1 MVQFLPE
8 AKDFGVSLT
17 KYMKYKNVD
26 IGDKPTKEQ
35 FKEYVSRMGYILDV
49 EYWYN
54 KYDARRWLTKK
65 KTPIQ
70 SLETLINVI
79 NGIVIQ
85 RRKSNRDTNTGKK
98 IKQTSVPKP
107 TASTKK
113 EKINASDVVKLSLDE
128 RKKLYEK
135 IDSIPKK
142 GRTKQQKLIRK
153 KLRRSFTEQEIKDI
167 ERRKRKEYYNR
178 LLEDK
183 RWKEFRLKVLSERGN
198 KCECCGGTDILQ
210 IHHTFYISGKMPW
223 EYDIKDMR
231 VLCKECHQRI
241 HNIIQ

>member
-1 MVQFLPE
+1 
-8 AKDFGVSLT
+8 
-17 KYMKYKNVD
+17 MKYKNVE

-35 FKEYVSRMGYILDV
+35 FQEYVSRMGYILDV

-54 KYDARRWLTKK
+54 KYNARGWQTKK

-70 SLETLINVI
+70 SLETIINVI

-98 IKQTSVPKP
+98 IKQTLAPKK
-107 TASTKK
+107 SKNIKK
-113 EKINASDVVKLSLDE
+113 EKTNAADVVKLSLDE

-142 GRTKQQKLIRK
+142 ERTKQQKLIRRL
-153 KLRRSFTEQEIKDI
+153 LRRSFSAQEIKEI

-183 RWKEFRLKVLSERGN
+183 RWKEFRLKVMSERGN
-198 KCECCGGTDILQ
+198 KCECCGGTDVLQ

-223 EYDIKDMR
+223 EYDINDMR
-231 VLCKECHQRI
+231 VLCKKCHQRI
-241 HNIIQ
+241 HNIH

>member
-1 MVQFLPE
+1 
-8 AKDFGVSLT
+8 
-17 KYMKYKNVD
+17 MKYKNVE

-35 FKEYVSRMGYILDV
+35 FQEYISRNGFNIDV
-49 EYWYN
+49 DYWYN
-54 KYDARRWLTKK
+54 KYDARGWLTKK

-79 NGIVIQ
+79 NGIVIR

-98 IKQTSVPKP
+98 IKQTLPPKKP
-107 TASTKK
+107 ANTKK
-113 EKINASDVVKLSLDE
+113 EKINAADVVKLSLDE
-128 RKKLYEK
+128 RKRLYEK

-142 GRTKQQKLIRK
+142 GRTKKQKLIRK
-153 KLRRSFTEQEIKDI
+153 KLRRSFTAQVIKEI

-198 KCECCGGTDILQ
+198 KCECCGGTDVLQ

-223 EYDIKDMR
+223 EYNINDMR
-231 VLCKECHQRI
+231 VLCRKCHQRI

>member
-1 MVQFLPE
+1 
-8 AKDFGVSLT
+8 
-17 KYMKYKNVD
+17 MKYKNVE

-35 FKEYVSRMGYILDV
+35 FQEYVSRKGYDIDV
-49 EYWYN
+49 DYWYK
-54 KYDARRWLTKK
+54 KYDAKGWQTKK
-65 KTPIQ
+65 KCPIK
-70 SLETLINVI
+70 SLEAIINVI
-79 NGIVIQ
+79 NGIVVR

-98 IKQTSVPKP
+98 IKQALSPKK
-107 TASTKK
+107 SKNIKK
-113 EKINASDVVKLSLDE
+113 EKANAADVVKLSLDE

-142 GRTKQQKLIRK
+142 ERTKQQKLIRRL
-153 KLRRSFTEQEIKDI
+153 LRRSFTAQEIKEI

-178 LLEDK
+178 LLKDK
-183 RWKEFRLKVLSERGN
+183 RWKEFRLKVMSERGSR
-198 KCECCGGTDILQ
+198 CECCGGTYILQ

-231 VLCKECHQRI
+231 VLCKKCHQRI

>member
-1 MVQFLPE
+1 
-8 AKDFGVSLT
+8 
-17 KYMKYKNVD
+17 MKYKNVE

-35 FKEYVSRMGYILDV
+35 FQEYVSRMGYILDV
-49 EYWYN
+49 DYWYN
-54 KYDARRWLTKK
+54 KYDARGWLTKK
-65 KTPIQ
+65 KTPIK

-79 NGIVIQ
+79 NGIVL
-85 RRKSNRDTNTGKK
+85 RRREKNRDTNTGKK
-98 IKQTSVPKP
+98 IKQTLVPKKQ
-107 TASTKK
+107 ANIKK
-113 EKINASDVVKLSLDE
+113 EKTSVADVVKLSLDE
-128 RKKLYEK
+128 RKKLYYK

-142 GRTKQQKLIRK
+142 GRTKKQKQIRK
-153 KLRRSFTEQEIKDI
+153 KLRRSFTAQVLKDI
-167 ERRKRKEYYNR
+167 ESHKRKEYYNR
-178 LLEDK
+178 LLKDE

-231 VLCKECHQRI
+231 VLCKKCHQRI

>member
-1 MVQFLPE
+1 
-8 AKDFGVSLT
+8 
-17 KYMKYKNVD
+17 MKYKNVD

-35 FKEYVSRMGYILDV
+35 FQEYISRNGFNIDV
-49 EYWYN
+49 DCWYN
-54 KYDARRWLTKK
+54 KYDARGWLTKK

-70 SLETLINVI
+70 SLETIINVI
-79 NGIVIQ
+79 NGIVI
-85 RRKSNRDTNTGKK
+85 RRREKNRDTNTGKK
-98 IKQTSVPKP
+98 IKQTLSPKKP
-107 TASTKK
+107 ANTKK
-113 EKINASDVVKLSLDE
+113 EKINVADVVKLSLDE

-153 KLRRSFTEQEIKDI
+153 KLRLSFSAQVIKEIDSHKH
-167 ERRKRKEYYNR
+167 KEYYKH

-198 KCECCGGTDILQ
+198 KCEFCGGTDVLQ
-210 IHHTFYISGKMPW
+210 IHHTFYIRGKMPW

-231 VLCKECHQRI
+231 VLCRTCHQKI
-241 HNIIQ
+241 HHLI

>member
-1 MVQFLPE
+1 
-8 AKDFGVSLT
+8 
-17 KYMKYKNVD
+17 
-26 IGDKPTKEQ
+26 
-35 FKEYVSRMGYILDV
+35 MGYILDV

-54 KYDARRWLTKK
+54 KYDARCWLTKK

-85 RRKSNRDTNTGKK
+85 RRKSNRDANTGKK

-107 TASTKK
+107 TASAKK
-113 EKINASDVVKLSLDE
+113 EKINAADVVKLSLEE
-128 RKKLYEK
+128 RKNLYYK

-142 GRTKQQKLIRK
+142 RRTKQQKLIRRI
-153 KLRRSFTEQEIKDI
+153 LRRSFTAQEIKDI

-223 EYDIKDMR
+223 EYEIKDMR
-231 VLCKECHQRI
+231 VLCRTCHQRI
-241 HNIIQ
+241 HNII

>member
-1 MVQFLPE
+1 
-8 AKDFGVSLT
+8 
-17 KYMKYKNVD
+17 MKYKNVE

-35 FKEYVSRMGYILDV
+35 FQEYVSRMGYILDV

-54 KYDARRWLTKK
+54 KYNARGWQTKK

-70 SLETLINVI
+70 SLETIINVI

-98 IKQTSVPKP
+98 IKQTLAPKK
-107 TASTKK
+107 SKNIKK
-113 EKINASDVVKLSLDE
+113 EKANAADVVKLSLDE

-142 GRTKQQKLIRK
+142 ERTKHQKLIRRL
-153 KLRRSFTEQEIKDI
+153 LRRSFTAQEIKEI

-198 KCECCGGTDILQ
+198 KCECCGGTDVLQ
-210 IHHTFYISGKMPW
+210 IHHTFYMMGKMPW
-223 EYDIKDMR
+223 EYDINDMR
-231 VLCKECHQRI
+231 VLCKKCHQRI

>member
-1 MVQFLPE
+1 
-8 AKDFGVSLT
+8 
-17 KYMKYKNVD
+17 MKYKNVE

-54 KYDARRWLTKK
+54 KYDARCWQTKK
-65 KTPIQ
+65 KCPIK
-70 SLETLINVI
+70 SLEAIINVI
-79 NGIVIQ
+79 NGIVVQ

-107 TASTKK
+107 TASAKK
-113 EKINASDVVKLSLDE
+113 EKINVSDVVKLSLDE
-128 RKKLYEK
+128 RKRLYKE

-142 GRTKQQKLIRK
+142 GRTKKQKLIRK
-153 KLRRSFTEQEIKDI
+153 KLRRSFTAQEINEIDSH
-167 ERRKRKEYYNR
+167 KRKEYYNR

-183 RWKEFRLKVLSERGN
+183 RWKEFRLKVLSERGS
-198 KCECCGGTDILQ
+198 KCECCGGTDVLQ

-223 EYDIKDMR
+223 EYDINDMR
-231 VLCKECHQRI
+231 VLCKKCHQRI
-241 HNIIQ
+241 HNII

>member
-1 MVQFLPE
+1 
-8 AKDFGVSLT
+8 
-17 KYMKYKNVD
+17 MKYKNVE

-35 FKEYVSRMGYILDV
+35 FQEYISRNGFNIDV
-49 EYWYN
+49 DYWCN
-54 KYDARRWLTKK
+54 KYDARGWLTKK

-79 NGIVIQ
+79 NGIVIR

-98 IKQTSVPKP
+98 IKQTLSPKKP
-107 TASTKK
+107 SNTKK
-113 EKINASDVVKLSLDE
+113 EKINAADVVKLSLDE

-142 GRTKQQKLIRK
+142 GRTKQQKLIRRL
-153 KLRRSFTEQEIKDI
+153 LRRSFSAQEIKEI

-198 KCECCGGTDILQ
+198 KCEFCGGTDVLQ
-210 IHHTFYISGKMPW
+210 IHHTFYIRGKMPW
-223 EYDIKDMR
+223 EYDINDMR
-231 VLCKECHQRI
+231 LLCRTCHQKI
-241 HNIIQ
+241 HHLI

>member
-1 MVQFLPE
+1 
-8 AKDFGVSLT
+8 
-17 KYMKYKNVD
+17 MKYKNVE

-35 FKEYVSRMGYILDV
+35 FQEYVSRMGYILDV

-54 KYDARRWLTKK
+54 KYNARGWQTKK

-70 SLETLINVI
+70 SLETIINVI

-98 IKQTSVPKP
+98 IKQTLAPKK
-107 TASTKK
+107 SKNIKK
-113 EKINASDVVKLSLDE
+113 EKTNAADVVKLSLDE

-142 GRTKQQKLIRK
+142 ERTKQQKLIRRL
-153 KLRRSFTEQEIKDI
+153 LRRSFTAQEIKEI

-183 RWKEFRLKVLSERGN
+183 RWKEFRLKVMSERGS
-198 KCECCGGTDILQ
+198 KCECCGGADILQ

-223 EYDIKDMR
+223 EYDVKDMR
-231 VLCKECHQRI
+231 VLCKKCHQRT

>member
-1 MVQFLPE
+1 
-8 AKDFGVSLT
+8 
-17 KYMKYKNVD
+17 MKYKNVE
-26 IGDKPTKEQ
+26 IGEKPTKEQ
-35 FKEYVSRMGYILDV
+35 FQEYVSRNGFNIDV
-49 EYWYN
+49 DYWYN
-54 KYDARRWLTKK
+54 KYDARGWLTKK

-85 RRKSNRDTNTGKK
+85 RRKSNRDANTGKK

-107 TASTKK
+107 TSSAKK
-113 EKINASDVVKLSLDE
+113 EKTNAADVVKLSLDE

-142 GRTKQQKLIRK
+142 GRTKQQKLIRRL
-153 KLRRSFTEQEIKDI
+153 LRRSFSAQEIKEI

-183 RWKEFRLKVLSERGN
+183 RWKEFRLKVMSERGN
-198 KCECCGGTDILQ
+198 KCECCGGTDVLQ
-210 IHHTFYISGKMPW
+210 IHHTFYIKGKMPW
-223 EYDIKDMR
+223 EYDIDDMR
-231 VLCKECHQRI
+231 VLCKRCHQRI